1 MFKIEQNAKH
11 FWLLIY
17 TYQYPVM
24 FVINKTG
31 ISFYLPQ
38 TWAYLCQYHST
49 TLISPFS
56 QEIHLVTR
64 CVAGQ
69 CQIIL
74 WLGLWWWHQFKQYFS
89 DKVVRISSFVR
100 ETKREGWQLCVDV
113 SFIGG
118 GNQSSRRK
126 TPTCHKSL
134 INSITVLY
142 QVHHAMSGIQTHNAS
157 GDRHWLHR

>member
-89 DKVVRISSFVR
+89 DKVVRNFVVCAGDKTGGLAAMRGRQFYWWRKPEFPEKNPDLSQVTDKFYYSVVSS
-100 ETKREGWQLCVDV
+100 
-113 SFIGG
+113 
-118 GNQSSRRK
+118 
-126 TPTCHKSL
+126 TPRHERDS
-134 INSITVLY
+134 NS
-142 QVHHAMSGIQTHNAS
+142 Q
-157 GDRHWLHR
+157 R